1 MKLIEVNFSNRFL
14 INEFLNNAGDSLI
27 TFRYFNTRNI
37 EIIKNHLVTYVL
49 RFEDKIVAYGH
60 LDKEGDFVWL
70 GIAVAE
76 SYKGKGLGRMMM
88 AQLIEYAKINN
99 LSRID
104 LSVDVEN
111 RVAQKLYEI
120 LGFVQYNTKDNVC
133 YYRMTL

>member
-1 MKLIEVNFSNRFL
+1 MKLIEVNFSNRYL

-27 TFRYFNTRNI
+27 TFRYFRSRNV
-37 EIIKNHLVTYVL
+37 EIIKNHLITYVISL
-49 RFEDKIVAYGH
+49 EGKIVAYGH
-60 LDKEGDFVWL
+60 LDKDGDVVWL

-76 SYKGKGLGRMMM
+76 SYQGKGLGKMMM

-111 RVAQKLYEI
+111 RVAQKLYEG
-120 LGFVQYNTKDNVC
+120 LGFIQYNTKDNVC
-133 YYRMTL
+133 YYRMTI

>member
-1 MKLIEVNFSNRFL
+1 MRIIKVNYSNRYL
-14 INEFLNNAGDSLI
+14 INEFLNNAGDSVM

-37 EIIKNHLVTYVL
+37 EIIKNHLVTYVF
-49 RFEDKIVAYGH
+49 RFGDKIVAYGH

-88 AQLIEYAKINN
+88 AQLIEYAKMNN

-104 LSVDVEN
+104 LSVDIEN
-111 RVAQKLYEI
+111 RGAQRLYEI

-133 YYRMTL
+133 YYSMTL